1 MKRPLCKFF
10 FLCVCATLILCWSAG
25 PLQAQLPDKIE
36 ITAGESQVLK
46 ADFAIEKIAVGDPEI
61 CGGAKTN
68 DQEFLINGK
77 KPGQS
82 NIFIWGPAGQQ
93 AEIQVIVKSREA
105 SLSADELREII
116 RDIEGVSVRVVG
128 NRIFVEGEVFT
139 NNDMRRIEKVIEGMP
154 NVVNLVEFSPVMKD
168 IVKSEIEKA
177 LAAQGMKNVNVT
189 VTKNNFMLTGKV
201 GSESESERAQRIA
214 EAYSPE
220 IVNAISI
227 QQAAPRPAPRVRTEY
242 RQAPSVQYAPSAPSP
257 PPAPAAPPQ
266 PPPKSVLI
274 EMSLNIMEIEKSALR
289 DFGIHWN
296 PGGSLGAGGA
306 YSGASG
312 QSPSLGGSLAGTISD
327 LFPKM
332 RRIQDSGRGRSLMQ
346 QTLITKNGDAAQ
358 FFAGSEIPIPVAQS
372 GGTMSVEYKKVGVT
386 LNFQPEIDYYK
397 NIVSTINVESSSV
410 TGSGPGGVPIISN
423 TNLNTVLSVPS
434 GHSIALGGLVGQR
447 ELESSSSS
455 PPGGGSSLFQANKGS
470 RQETDTREVVIFVT
484 PRVLGGEP
492 PPPAVQKK
500 IESDFKQQEL
510 ERLRQKAE

>member
-1 MKRPLCKFF
+1 LFWPGGSLH
-10 FLCVCATLILCWSAG
+10 
-25 PLQAQLPDKIE
+25 AQLPEKIE
-36 ITAGESQVLK
+36 IAAGESRALK
-46 ADFAIEKIAVGDPEI
+46 VDFTIEKIAVSDLEI
-61 CGGAKTN
+61 CTSYISE
-68 DQEFLINGK
+68 DQEFLINAK
-77 KPGQS
+77 KPGQT
-82 NIFIWGPAGQQ
+82 NVFILGSDGNK

-105 SLSADELREII
+105 SLSADELREVIK
-116 RDIEGVSVRVVG
+116 DIEGVSVRVVG
-128 NRIFVEGEVFT
+128 SRIFVEGEVFT
-139 NNDMRRIEKVIEGMP
+139 NNDMKRIEKVIEGMP

-177 LAAQGMKNVNVT
+177 LAAQGMKNVHVT
-189 VTKNNFMLTGKV
+189 VAKNNFMLTGKV
-201 GSESESERAQRIA
+201 GSEAESERAQRIA
-214 EAYSPE
+214 EAFSPE
-220 IVNAISI
+220 IVNAIGI
-227 QQAAPRPAPRVRTEY
+227 HQVAPKSVTRARTEY
-242 RQAPSVQYAPSAPSP
+242 RSAPPVQYAQPAPSP
-257 PPAPAAPPQ
+257 PPAPAA

-289 DFGIHWN
+289 DFAINWN
-296 PGGSLGAGGA
+296 PGGSLGAGGS

-312 QSPSLGGSLAGTISD
+312 QSPGLAGSLAGTISN

-332 RRIQDSGRGRSLMQ
+332 RKIQDSGRGRSLMQ

-434 GHSIALGGLVGQR
+434 GSSIALGGLVGQR
-447 ELESSSSS
+447 ELEASSSS
-455 PPGGGSSLFQANKGS
+455 PPGGESSLYQANTGS
-470 RQETDTREVVIFVT
+470 RSETGTREVVIFVT
-484 PRVLGGEP
+484 PRVLGNEP